1 MKENKRKRILYKI
14 RKMATSS
21 STRILSIY
29 KSRTTILD
37 QLESQGYNVSDYLGF
52 SINEVD
58 AMHGND
64 QLDMLL
70 ETKEEPKRKTYIKYY
85 LTAKQLKPN
94 NLDDMIE
101 DLFVIENV
109 LTKSDNLII
118 ILDDEP
124 NQTIIKKVQ
133 YLFDHDGIFV
143 VLHNIQRLQ
152 FNVLNHRSVPKC
164 SILNDSEIVE
174 IKKKYNIKDNSQFP
188 EISRFDP
195 QALAMCVRP
204 GNICKFERNSATA
217 MKYEY
222 FRLCV

>member
-1 MKENKRKRILYKI
+1 
-14 RKMATSS
+14 MATVSS
-21 STRILSIY
+21 NRVLSVY
-29 KSRTTILD
+29 KSRTTILE
-37 QLESQGYNVSDYLGF
+37 QLESQGYNVSDYHGF

-70 ETKEEPKRKTYIKYY
+70 ETTDEPKRKTYIKYY

-94 NLDDMIE
+94 NLDEIIE
-101 DLFVIENV
+101 DLFIIENV
-109 LTKSDNLII
+109 LTKADTLII

-143 VLHNIQRLQ
+143 VLHNIKRLQ
-152 FNVLNHRSVPKC
+152 FNLLNHRLVPKC
-164 SILNDSEIVE
+164 AILTETEVVE
-174 IKKKYNIKDNSQFP
+174 TKKKYNIKDNSQFP

-195 QALAMCVRP
+195 HALAMCVRP
-204 GNICKFERNSATA
+204 GNICKFERNSVTA
-217 MKYEY
+217 MKYDY

>member
-1 MKENKRKRILYKI
+1 
-14 RKMATSS
+14 MATVS
-21 STRILSIY
+21 STRVLSIY
-29 KSRTTILD
+29 KSRGTILD
-37 QLESQGYNVSDYLGF
+37 QLESQGYNVGDYIGF

-58 AMHGND
+58 AMYGND

-70 ETKEEPKRKTYIKYY
+70 ETKDEPKRKTYIKYY

-94 NLDDMIE
+94 NLDEMIE
-101 DLFVIENV
+101 DLFVIENA

-152 FNVLNHRSVPKC
+152 FNVLNHRCVPKC
-164 SILNDSEIVE
+164 TILNETETAV

-195 QALAMCVRP
+195 QALAMSVRP
-204 GNICKFERNSATA
+204 GEICKFERNSATA
-217 MKYEY
+217 MKYDY

>member
-1 MKENKRKRILYKI
+1 
-14 RKMATSS
+14 MATVS
-21 STRILSIY
+21 STRVLSIY
-29 KSRTTILD
+29 KSRGTILD
-37 QLESQGYNVSDYLGF
+37 QLESQGYNVGDYIGF

-58 AMHGND
+58 AMYGND

-70 ETKEEPKRKTYIKYY
+70 ETKDEPKRKTYIKYY

-94 NLDDMIE
+94 NLDEMIE

-152 FNVLNHRSVPKC
+152 FNILNHRCVPKC
-164 SILNDSEIVE
+164 TILSDTETAT

-204 GNICKFERNSATA
+204 GEICKFERNSATA
-217 MKYEY
+217 MKYDY

>member
-1 MKENKRKRILYKI
+1 
-14 RKMATSS
+14 MATIS

-37 QLESQGYNVSDYLGF
+37 QLESQGYNVGDYIGF

-101 DLFVIENV
+101 DLFIIENV

-164 SILNDSEIVE
+164 RILNDSEIVE

-204 GNICKFERNSATA
+204 GNICKFQRNSATA
-217 MKYEY
+217 MEYDY

>member
-1 MKENKRKRILYKI
+1 
-14 RKMATSS
+14 MATSS

-29 KSRTTILD
+29 KSRTNILD
-37 QLESQGYNVSDYLGF
+37 QLELQGYNVSDYIGF

-70 ETKEEPKRKTYIKYY
+70 ETKDEPKRKTYIKYY

-94 NLDDMIE
+94 NLDEMIE

-109 LTKSDNLII
+109 LSKSDNLII

-152 FNVLNHRSVPKC
+152 FNILNHQSVPKC
-164 SILNDSEIVE
+164 SILNDAETTDL
-174 IKKKYNIKDNSQFP
+174 KKKYNIKDNSQFP

-217 MKYEY
+217 MKYDY